1 MKPIIGITT
10 YGRSE
15 INIGSE
21 HYKEHYLVPAQ
32 YVQAVRRAGGVAVL
46 LPPGETNL
54 DDLLTVLDG
63 VVVVGG
69 ADIHPDYY
77 DGNTQ
82 HGQLSVNMDAERDAF
97 DLAISRKLADGKDHP
112 SLFIC
117 RGMQALNV
125 ALGGTLIEHIPDV
138 RPSDIHRSETGG
150 WAVQPLIAK
159 EGSLLAQV
167 MGTTKVATYSGH
179 HQAAKDVAPGL
190 EVTATAPDGIV
201 EALGKSDHPW
211 LIATQWHPEVSA
223 AQDPSQQNI
232 FDELVKAAAKKKE
245 SK

>member
-1 MKPIIGITT
+1 
-10 YGRSE
+10 
-15 INIGSE
+15 
-21 HYKEHYLVPAQ
+21 
-32 YVQAVRRAGGVAVL
+32 VRRAGGVPVL

-54 DDLLTVLDG
+54 DQLLAALDG

-77 DGNTQ
+77 DGNSQ
-82 HGQLSVNMDAERDAF
+82 HAQLSPIIDAERDAF
-97 DLAISRKLADGKDHP
+97 DLAISRKLADEKDRP
-112 SLFIC
+112 ALFIC

-138 RPSDIHRSETGG
+138 RPDDIHRSEDGG
-150 WAVQPLIAK
+150 WTVQPVTAK
-159 EGSLLAQV
+159 EGSLLATV

-179 HQAAKDVAPGL
+179 HQAAKDIAPGL
-190 EVTATAPDGIV
+190 EVVATAPDGIV
-201 EALGKSDHPW
+201 EALGQSGHPW

-232 FDELVKAAAKKKE
+232 FDELVKAAAKRKMGNG
-245 SK
+245 